1 MTALGLPAPYWRLW
15 SASTLAN
22 IGDGIRLAAFPLA
35 AAAISRDPSLV
46 AGVAVAQRLPWV
58 VLGLPAGA
66 ALDRYDARRVAAAAN
81 WTRAMALA
89 ALCISLLIQVG
100 GAPLLLLVA
109 FIVGA
114 GEVLADSVSVVAVPS
129 LVGGDRL
136 ARANGLMVSGQIVAN
151 EFIGPP
157 LGAALFLVS
166 VAAPFAVD
174 SGTLVIA
181 GGLLLTL
188 PLALNQTE
196 PSLIPTPRSRTAI
209 REGLALVRRDQVLFP
224 LVVATALLA
233 FVDTAWFA
241 LLALFVLDVLGL
253 GPGSFGV
260 LLAVGAVG
268 GLLGTWAADLAGA
281 KIRSGIQLAL
291 ALALAGTS
299 QVVLGLTSS
308 VIVTGL
314 VLATSSGAFALFHVA
329 AVTLRQRRAPAGTL
343 GRVTTISRTA
353 AVTASMLGAAV
364 GGSVAEV
371 AGLRAPMLVLAPV
384 LVVAALRVHRLDR

>member
-268 GLLGTWAADLAGA
+268 GLLGTWAADLAGRN
-281 KIRSGIQLAL
+281 IRSGIQLAL

-299 QVVLGLTSS
+299 QVILGLTSS

-314 VLATSSGAFALFHVA
+314 VLATSSEAFALFHAA

-343 GRVTTISRTA
+343 GRVTTITRTA
-353 AVTASMLGAAV
+353 AVTASLLGAAV
-364 GGSVAEV
+364 GGAVAEV